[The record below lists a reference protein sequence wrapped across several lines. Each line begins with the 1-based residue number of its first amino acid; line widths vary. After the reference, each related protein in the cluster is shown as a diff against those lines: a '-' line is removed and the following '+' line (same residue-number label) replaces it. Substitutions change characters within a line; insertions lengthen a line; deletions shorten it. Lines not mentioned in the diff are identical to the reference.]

1 MKPLEAVKTKK
12 RRTANRKPSLMI
24 KPTNRTWQTEEE
36 EEEEGEDEEEEDEEE
51 EDEAEPN

>member
-1 MKPLEAVKTKK
+1 MQCKNMKPLEAAKTKK

-36 EEEEGEDEEEEDEEE
+36 EDDEE